1 MFKKSLVAVAVLGAA
16 AFSAQAADVQLYGV
30 IDYGFQYSEKDDGI
44 SKATHNFDM
53 KSGINS
59 ASRFGLKGVE
69 DLGNGYK
76 VGFVLENGFNADD
89 GTLGG
94 ADDGRLFDRE
104 AHLFVASE
112 FGQLG
117 FGRVGELA
125 SGNGTYGI
133 YGGAV
138 SPFSTGW
145 GGVYGHKAVMA
156 GDFGRLD
163 NAVTY
168 KSPKFAGVTL
178 FAQYSFDKNSKADN
192 DDRDNGLTGADKVE
206 FEGHGREGAAS
217 VDRQYALGA
226 TFNAG
231 NLNLVGIVTKANQAS
246 NWPAIAENAQ
256 GTHAP
261 VPASSDKMDDPLT
274 VSLGGNYDFGVAKL
288 FVATQYFQDSK
299 LNVGVLQKGQG
310 STFDGYGLQVGVNVP
325 VFGGNA
331 KAALGYM
338 DGEDQTDAKKDMSR
352 VNFSVGYDYPLS
364 KRTFLYTGAGYMQD
378 DYDVKV
384 GTNDDSAHTWAVNA
398 GLVHKF

>member
-89 GTLGG
+89 GTLGNS
-94 ADDGRLFDRE
+94 DRLFDRE
-104 AHLFVASE
+104 AHLFVASNW
-112 FGQLG
+112 GQLG
-117 FGRVGELA
+117 FGRVGQLA

-133 YGGAV
+133 FGGSV

-145 GGVYGHKAVMA
+145 GNVYGHKAVMA
-156 GDFGRLD
+156 GSFGRLD
-163 NAVTY
+163 NSLTY
-168 KSPKFAGVTL
+168 KSPAFAGVTA
-178 FAQYSFDKNSKADN
+178 FAQYSFDTDSKADN
-192 DDRDNGLTGADKVE
+192 DSRDDETLDKVQ
-206 FEGHGREGAAS
+206 HGREGSAS
-217 VDRQYALGA
+217 VNREWALGA

-231 NLNLVGIVTKANQAS
+231 NLNLVGVVTQTNLAS
-246 NWPAIAENAQ
+246 NWGKIDNVGEAYSE
-256 GTHAP
+256 
-261 VPASSDKMDDPLT
+261 KKDDPLT

-288 FVATQYFQDSK
+288 FVATQYFKDAK
-299 LNVGVLQKGQG
+299 LNVGALQSGQAT
-310 STFDGYGLQVGVNVP
+310 TFDGYGLQVGVNVP
-325 VFGGNA
+325 AFGGNA

-338 DGEDQTDAKKDMSR
+338 DGEDQSDAKKDMSR

-384 GTNDDSAHTWAVNA
+384 GTNDDSAHSWAVNA

>member
-1 MFKKSLVAVAVLGAA
+1 MFKKSLAAVAVLGAFA
-16 AFSAQAADVQLYGV
+16 GTALAADVQLYGLV
-30 IDYGFQYSEKDDGI
+30 DYGFQYSEKDDGI

-59 ASRFGLKGVE
+59 GSRFGLKGVE

-89 GTLGG
+89 GTLGNS
-94 ADDGRLFDRE
+94 ARLFDRE

-117 FGRVGELA
+117 FGRVGQLA

-133 YGGAV
+133 FGGSV

-145 GGVYGHKAVMA
+145 GNVYGHKAVMA
-156 GDFGRLD
+156 GSFGRLD
-163 NAVTY
+163 NSLTY
-168 KSPKFAGVTL
+168 KSPAFAGVTL
-178 FAQYSFDKNSKADN
+178 FAQYSFDNDSKADN
-192 DDRDNGLTGADKVE
+192 DTRKDGADKVV
-206 FEGHGREGAAS
+206 EGVQHGREGSAA
-217 VDRQYALGA
+217 VDREYALGA

-231 NLNLVGIVTKANQAS
+231 NLNLVGVVTQTNLAS
-246 NWPAIAENAQ
+246 NWGSIAENKDHGALV
-256 GTHAP
+256 AER
-261 VPASSDKMDDPLT
+261 ADMDDPLT

-288 FVATQYFQDSK
+288 FVATQYFKDAK
-299 LNVGVLQKGQG
+299 LNVGVLQSGQAT
-310 STFDGYGLQVGVNVP
+310 TFDGYGLQVGVNVP
-325 VFGGNA
+325 AFGGNA

-338 DGEDQTDAKKDMSR
+338 DGEDQSDAKKDMSR

-384 GTNDDSAHTWAVNA
+384 GTNDDSAHSWAVNA

>member
-89 GTLGG
+89 GTLGNS
-94 ADDGRLFDRE
+94 DRLFDRE
-104 AHLFVASE
+104 AHLFVASNW
-112 FGQLG
+112 GQLG
-117 FGRVGELA
+117 FGRVGQLA

-133 YGGAV
+133 FGGSV

-145 GGVYGHKAVMA
+145 GNVYGHKAVMA
-156 GDFGRLD
+156 GSFGRLD
-163 NAVTY
+163 NSLTY
-168 KSPKFAGVTL
+168 KSPAFAGVTA
-178 FAQYSFDKNSKADN
+178 FAQYSFDTDSKADN
-192 DDRDNGLTGADKVE
+192 DSRDDETLDKVQ
-206 FEGHGREGAAS
+206 HGREGSAS
-217 VDRQYALGA
+217 VNREWALGA

-231 NLNLVGIVTKANQAS
+231 NLNLVGVVTQTNLAS
-246 NWPAIAENAQ
+246 NWGKIDNVGEAYSE
-256 GTHAP
+256 
-261 VPASSDKMDDPLT
+261 KKDDPLT

-288 FVATQYFQDSK
+288 FVATQYFKDAK
-299 LNVGVLQKGQG
+299 LNVGALQSGQAT
-310 STFDGYGLQVGVNVP
+310 TFDGYGLQVGVNVP
-325 VFGGNA
+325 AFGGNA

-338 DGEDQTDAKKDMSR
+338 DGEDQSDAQKDMSR

-384 GTNDDSAHTWAVNA
+384 GTNDDSAHSWAVNA

>member
-89 GTLGG
+89 GTLGNS
-94 ADDGRLFDRE
+94 DRLFDRE
-104 AHLFVASE
+104 AHLFVASNW
-112 FGQLG
+112 GQLG
-117 FGRVGELA
+117 FGRVGQLV

-133 YGGAV
+133 FGGSV

-145 GGVYGHKAVMA
+145 GNVYGHKAVMA
-156 GDFGRLD
+156 GSFGRLD
-163 NAVTY
+163 NSLTY
-168 KSPKFAGVTL
+168 KSPAFAGVTA
-178 FAQYSFDKNSKADN
+178 FAQYSFDTDSKADN
-192 DDRDNGLTGADKVE
+192 DSRDDETLDKVQ
-206 FEGHGREGAAS
+206 HGREGSAS
-217 VDRQYALGA
+217 VNREWALGA

-231 NLNLVGIVTKANQAS
+231 NLNLVGVVTQTNLAS
-246 NWPAIAENAQ
+246 NWGKIDNVGEAYSE
-256 GTHAP
+256 
-261 VPASSDKMDDPLT
+261 KKDDPLT

-288 FVATQYFQDSK
+288 FVATQYFKDAK
-299 LNVGVLQKGQG
+299 LNVGALQSGQAT
-310 STFDGYGLQVGVNVP
+310 TFDGYGLQVGVNVP
-325 VFGGNA
+325 AFGGNA

-338 DGEDQTDAKKDMSR
+338 DGEDQSDAKKDMSR

-384 GTNDDSAHTWAVNA
+384 GTNDDSAHSWAVNA

>member
-89 GTLGG
+89 GTLGNS
-94 ADDGRLFDRE
+94 DRLFDRE
-104 AHLFVASE
+104 AHLFVASNW
-112 FGQLG
+112 GQLG
-117 FGRVGELA
+117 FGRVGQLA
-125 SGNGTYGI
+125 SSNGTYGI
-133 YGGAV
+133 FGGSV

-145 GGVYGHKAVMA
+145 GNVYGHKAVMA
-156 GDFGRLD
+156 GSFGRLD
-163 NAVTY
+163 NSLTY
-168 KSPKFAGVTL
+168 KSPAFAGVTA
-178 FAQYSFDKNSKADN
+178 FAQYSFDTDSKADN
-192 DDRDNGLTGADKVE
+192 DSRDDETLDKVQ
-206 FEGHGREGAAS
+206 HGREGSAS
-217 VDRQYALGA
+217 VNREWALGA

-231 NLNLVGIVTKANQAS
+231 NLNLVGVVTQTNLAS
-246 NWPAIAENAQ
+246 NWGKIDNVGEAYSE
-256 GTHAP
+256 
-261 VPASSDKMDDPLT
+261 KKDDPLT

-288 FVATQYFQDSK
+288 FVATQYFKDAK
-299 LNVGVLQKGQG
+299 LNVGALQSGQAT
-310 STFDGYGLQVGVNVP
+310 TFDGYGLQVGVNVP
-325 VFGGNA
+325 AFGGNA

-338 DGEDQTDAKKDMSR
+338 DGEDQSDAKKDMSR

-384 GTNDDSAHTWAVNA
+384 GTNDDSAHSWAVNA

>member
-145 GGVYGHKAVMA
+145 GNVYGHKAVMA
-156 GDFGRLD
+156 GGFGRLD
-163 NAVTY
+163 NTVTY
-168 KSPKFAGVTL
+168 KSPKFAGVTVYT
-178 FAQYSFDKNSKADN
+178 QYSFDKNSK
-192 DDRDNGLTGADKVE
+192 DDLDKTKAGVQ
-206 FEGHGREGAAS
+206 HGREFSNS
-217 VDRQYALGA
+217 VDRQYAVGA
-226 TFNAG
+226 TYNAG
-231 NLNLVGIVTKANQAS
+231 NLNLVGILTRSDLRKWDHEGGAANAGKK
-246 NWPAIAENAQ
+246 NATQ
-256 GTHAP
+256 FN
-261 VPASSDKMDDPLT
+261 
-274 VSLGGNYDFGVAKL
+274 LGGNYDFGVAKL
-288 FVATQYFQDSK
+288 FVATQYFKDSG
-299 LNVGVLQKGQG
+299 LNVGVLQKDQG

-338 DGEDQTDAKKDMSR
+338 DGEDQTDAKKDMTR

>member
-89 GTLGG
+89 GTLGNS
-94 ADDGRLFDRE
+94 DRLFDRE
-104 AHLFVASE
+104 AHLFVASNW
-112 FGQLG
+112 GQLG
-117 FGRVGELA
+117 FGRVGQLA

-133 YGGAV
+133 FGGSV

-145 GGVYGHKAVMA
+145 GNVYGHKAVMA
-156 GDFGRLD
+156 GSFGRLD
-163 NAVTY
+163 NSLTY
-168 KSPKFAGVTL
+168 KSPAFAGVTA
-178 FAQYSFDKNSKADN
+178 FAQYSFDTDSKADN
-192 DDRDNGLTGADKVE
+192 DSRDDETLDKVQ
-206 FEGHGREGAAS
+206 HGREGSAS
-217 VDRQYALGA
+217 VNREWALGA

-231 NLNLVGIVTKANQAS
+231 NLNLVGVVTQTNLAS
-246 NWPAIAENAQ
+246 NWGKIDNVGVAYSE
-256 GTHAP
+256 
-261 VPASSDKMDDPLT
+261 KKDDPLT

-288 FVATQYFQDSK
+288 FVATQYFKDAK
-299 LNVGVLQKGQG
+299 LNVGALQSGQAT
-310 STFDGYGLQVGVNVP
+310 TFDGYGLQVGVNVP
-325 VFGGNA
+325 AFGGNA

-338 DGEDQTDAKKDMSR
+338 DGEDQSDAKKDMSR

-384 GTNDDSAHTWAVNA
+384 GTNDDSAHSWAVNA